1 MESPAWRFLI
11 KSSGTGWLRDPFWAL
26 ACRTQRARWPGM
38 LLSQSGTWRSS
49 SANGMHDCD
58 PVTNKGWALRWSVP
72 HLPSQ
77 GICEEGPAFRVKG
90 TRNSSPSCWWRQN
103 SRAKPAVVRPIHLLP
118 CALSSWRQT
127 VWLWRSLA
135 PCWTQW
141 LSSSW
146 TQTLGRSLK
155 AFQSSLLELV
165 PYGTLGTVINQKEPS
180 FPTFFAAIDF
190 LAGFQREAGCEKHV
204 WLHKH
209 IYYYFMFGN
218 NSEFRLG
225 PQGHHPC
232 KFWEHSRTCAQTP
245 WSEYMAIT
253 CWPLDALM
261 RR

>member
-1 MESPAWRFLI
+1 
-11 KSSGTGWLRDPFWAL
+11 
-26 ACRTQRARWPGM
+26 
-38 LLSQSGTWRSS
+38 
-49 SANGMHDCD
+49 MHDCD
-58 PVTNKGWALRWSVP
+58 PVTNKGWALRWSIP

-77 GICEEGPAFRVKG
+77 GIWEEGPAFRVKG
-90 TRNSSPSCWWRQN
+90 TRSSSPSCWWRQN
-103 SRAKPAVVRPIHLLP
+103 WRARPAVVRPIHLLP

-155 AFQSSLLELV
+155 TFQSSLLELV

-180 FPTFFAAIDF
+180 FPTFFEAIDF

-245 WSEYMAIT
+245 WSEYMMIT